1 MTMHNWLSVYA
12 GNAPADFVYFDEGI
26 EVTEI
31 FHPEIPW
38 ECWREKPIDP
48 QKAWEAVVAMCG
60 G

>member
-1 MTMHNWLSVYA
+1 MTKWYDPKNWIFTE
-12 GNAPADFVYFDEGI
+12 GGFVYEHEGV

>member
-1 MTMHNWLSVYA
+1 MTTWHYYIDPELVQMATLVSH
-12 GNAPADFVYFDEGI
+12 EGV

-48 QKAWEAVVAMCG
+48 QKAWEAVRAMCG